1 MKIIDIISS
10 SRKVLNTTFSLFLSG
25 SHVKSKTTIAKCMD
39 VLKELNSIM
48 RLVISYLLRDFEN
61 SKLVTLNDKNCPLVF
76 KTNCSKSIENIL
88 LTRQARFLMKESSLL
103 RKKFKKSLITSNSLK
118 ISISYTT

>member
-25 SHVKSKTTIAKCMD
+25 SHAKSKTTLAKCMD
-39 VLKELNSIM
+39 VLKELKSIM

-61 SKLVTLNDKNCPLVF
+61 YKLVTRNNKNCSLL
-76 KTNCSKSIENIL
+76 SKQIV
-88 LTRQARFLMKESSLL
+88 QSLL
-103 RKKFKKSLITSNSLK
+103 RIFSSLAKQGSL
-118 ISISYTT
+118 